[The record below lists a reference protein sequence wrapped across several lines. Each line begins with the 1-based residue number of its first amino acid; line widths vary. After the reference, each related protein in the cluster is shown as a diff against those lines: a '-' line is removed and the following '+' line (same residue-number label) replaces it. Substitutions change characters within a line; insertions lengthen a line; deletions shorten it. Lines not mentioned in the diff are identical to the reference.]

1 MMHVRHVLGFEH
13 GDVFQALARF
23 GVRLAQ
29 LAEERRPVPLGLFQ
43 RDMLAPVVQH
53 QVEVAV
59 MVVTVDEP
67 AQMLLGHAL
76 VDTLLALGGLLL
88 G

>member
-29 LAEERRPVPLGLFQ
+29 LAEERGPVPLGLFQ
-43 RDMLAPVVQH
+43 CDGFTPVVQH
-53 QVEVAV
+53 QVEIAV
-59 MVVTVDEP
+59 MIVTVDEP
-67 AQMLLGHAL
+67 AQMFLGHAL
-76 VDTLLALGGLLL
+76 VDTRLALGGLLV

>member
-43 RDMLAPVVQH
+43 RDLLVPVMQDHVIIAIAI
-53 QVEVAV
+53 VA
-59 MVVTVDEP
+59 VDEP

-76 VDTLLALGGLLL
+76 VDALLTLGGLLL